1 MKDLEG
7 AGASSQPNK
16 PLVSPYDVGQTPSVA
31 CGYDQRF
38 SYCLYVPRNGDPE
51 TRRIFVAVHGT
62 GRGNQIM
69 RNRYMQLAD
78 ALNLIVLAPLFPSG
92 IVDPDDRD
100 NYKYIEYHGIRFDLV
115 LLAMIDEVSA
125 KYGLAE
131 QPFSMI
137 GFSGGAHFAHR
148 FYYLHP
154 ERLSAVSICAPG
166 SPTLPDAGKPWWIGV
181 KDMEQRFGRPFSPDA
196 MRRVPVHLAVG
207 GADRETWE
215 ITHRPGSKHW
225 IAGAN
230 DTGSTR
236 VERLAT
242 LHCALADMGVQVRLD
257 CIDGVAHEFEPLAS
271 RADLFFEE
279 VLGAGASGR

>member
-1 MKDLEG
+1 MRDLER
-7 AGASSQPNK
+7 AGGSPQPKKSS
-16 PLVSPYDVGQTPSVA
+16 VSPYDVGQTPSVA
-31 CGYDQRF
+31 CAYDQRF
-38 SYCLYVPRNGDPE
+38 SYCLYVPRDGDPG

-78 ALNLIVLAPLFPSG
+78 ALNLIVLAPLFPCG
-92 IVDPDDRD
+92 IDDADDRD

-125 KYGLAE
+125 KYDLPA

-154 ERLSAVSICAPG
+154 ERLAAVSICAPG

-181 KDMEQRFGRPFSPDA
+181 ADMEQRFGRPFSA
-196 MRRVPVHLAVG
+196 EAIRRVPVHLAVG
-207 GADRETWE
+207 NADLETWE
-215 ITHRPGSKHW
+215 ITHHPGSKHW
-225 IAGAN
+225 IEGAN
-230 DTGSTR
+230 DAGSTR

-242 LHCALADMGVQVRLD
+242 LHRALADMGVQVRID
-257 CIDGVAHEFEPLAS
+257 CLEGVAHEFEPLAS

-279 VLGAGASGR
+279 VLGTGVSGR